1 MSEENPSNLA
11 NNSVLIALLGEISN
25 SLKDINETLI
35 SIEKI
40 MEK

>member
-11 NNSVLIALLGEISN
+11 NNSALIALLEEISN
-25 SLKDINETLI
+25 NLFNIHKELQNIRAV
-35 SIEKI
+35 

>member
-1 MSEENPSNLA
+1 MTPDQERIIIE
-11 NNSVLIALLGEISN
+11 LLGCISKN
-25 SLKDINETLI
+25 LSDINETLI